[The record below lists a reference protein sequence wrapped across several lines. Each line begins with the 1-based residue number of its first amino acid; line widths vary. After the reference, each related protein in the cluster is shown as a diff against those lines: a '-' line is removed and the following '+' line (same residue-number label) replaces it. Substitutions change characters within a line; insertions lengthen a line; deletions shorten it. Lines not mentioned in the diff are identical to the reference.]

1 MWLYILNSP
10 IFPISASY
18 KSLLEDYAAQGTT
31 GALPETNWGDLLGQM
46 PGSEKKTPLPSSP
59 KDKVYVLN
67 FFIYLFL
74 SLFVWH
80 ITYLISTETRP
91 PMCNGKLH

>member
-1 MWLYILNSP
+1 MAIHTKHSYFHIL
-10 IFPISASY
+10 ASY

-59 KDKVYVLN
+59 KDKVHVQNFL
-67 FFIYLFL
+67 FFILF
-74 SLFVWH
+74 FFWVV
-80 ITYLISTETRP
+80 
-91 PMCNGKLH
+91 